1 MENTSPCYLNT
12 IGILVSFFLIVILYL
27 KYVKG
32 SQFKNLSE
40 PNYNLFEDGPPQQEP
55 LPTIKRNP
63 PVYERDSRFTYSY
76 LPPVNPNVNNATHE
90 NVIPAD
96 PDLYTIQPYVDETL
110 LDFPIAEN
118 TNQLVYSGGNTQM
131 ITVPLQMNYPYN
143 ETLRSQKVLI
153 TPYNR
158 IKYGTC

>member
-1 MENTSPCYLNT
+1 MESIPRCYLYT
-12 IGILVSFFLIVILYL
+12 FGLLVSFFLIIILYL

-32 SQFKNLSE
+32 SQFKNLSQ
-40 PNYNLFEDGPPQQEP
+40 PDYILFEDGPPQREP

-76 LPPVNPNVNNATHE
+76 LPPVNPNVNNAIQE
-90 NVIPAD
+90 NVIPID

-110 LDFPIAEN
+110 LDVPVAEN

-131 ITVPLQMNYPYN
+131 ITIPLQENYPYN
-143 ETLRSQKVLI
+143 EALRTQKVLI
-153 TPYNR
+153 TPYNK
-158 IKYGTC
+158 IKYGNC